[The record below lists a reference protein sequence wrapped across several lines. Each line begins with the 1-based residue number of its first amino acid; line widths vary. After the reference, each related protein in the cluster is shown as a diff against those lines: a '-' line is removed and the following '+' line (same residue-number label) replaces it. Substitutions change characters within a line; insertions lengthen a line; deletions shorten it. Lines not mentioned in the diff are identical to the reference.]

1 MSIMIDRISF
11 ENYRQYGT
19 GQIHFKTDGSNKLS
33 ILIAKNG
40 TGKTTLLNAI
50 TWCLYGRELHLTE
63 ERKALPLVNS
73 AVARNTQSGESIQVK
88 EFRKITENLL
98 TKSSPKVQ
106 GIGRGQDLPSSSTSR
121 N

>member
-1 MSIMIDRISF
+1 MSIMMDRISF

-33 ILIAKNG
+33 ILITKNG

-73 AVARNTQSGESIQVK
+73 AVARNAQSGESIQVK
-88 EFRKITENLL
+88 VLHKYQMLIATLN
-98 TKSSPKVQ
+98 SPELHISK
-106 GIGRGQDLPSSSTSR
+106 
-121 N
+121 